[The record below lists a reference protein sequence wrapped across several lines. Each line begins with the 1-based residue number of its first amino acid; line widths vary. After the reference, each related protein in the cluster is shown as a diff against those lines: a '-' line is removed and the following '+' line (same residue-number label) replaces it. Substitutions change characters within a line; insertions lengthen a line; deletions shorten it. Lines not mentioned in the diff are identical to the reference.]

1 MPDDFSML
9 RTECTFCDHA
19 NPPQSKY
26 CNACGA
32 PLHLTLCP
40 NCDAL
45 NDKTATTC
53 YKCETVLPS
62 SQVEALSLSSAA
74 QTDEY
79 FRGAQTPLGID
90 SPAPA
95 ASEQW
100 DGNLAGSSAM
110 PPARPPLIKRAF
122 NAVSSKRNSAFVGS
136 RWASSV
142 SNTSPGKRSG
152 VLVGGVSV
160 LALLGAALYGYFG
173 STTEV
178 PKYPAAVAESSR
190 STAGVATK
198 GATPPV
204 DAARNQEDAAHERE
218 GAEIIPSQSNAAAVP
233 VQNQNANAGGAQ
245 QTRASESCSQVVAAL
260 GLCSPQ
266 SAQGR

>member
-1 MPDDFSML
+1 ML

-40 NCDAL
+40 SCDAL

-53 YKCETVLPS
+53 YKCDTVLPGS
-62 SQVEALSLSSAA
+62 RVEALALSSAA

-79 FRGAQTPLGID
+79 FSSETPASLGID
-90 SPAPA
+90 RPGPV

-110 PPARPPLIKRAF
+110 PPPRPPLIKRAF
-122 NAVSSKRNSAFVGS
+122 NAVSSKGNSAFVGS
-136 RWASSV
+136 SWASSV
-142 SNTSPGKRSG
+142 SNTAQRTRSG
-152 VLVGGVSV
+152 MVVGALSV
-160 LALLGAALYGYFG
+160 LALLAAALYGYFG

-178 PKYPAAVAESSR
+178 PRYPATVAEGSR
-190 STAGVATK
+190 SATGATTK
-198 GATPPV
+198 GAIPSGDV
-204 DAARNQEDAAHERE
+204 SRSQEDAAYERE
-218 GAEIIPSQSNAAAVP
+218 GTELTTSPSSAAATP
-233 VQNQNANAGGAQ
+233 TQSQNANASNAQ
-245 QTRASESCSQVVAAL
+245 QTRASETCTQVVAAL
-260 GLCSPQ
+260 GLCSLQ
-266 SAQGR
+266 SIQGR